1 MATATLETPYGLTR
15 EVTLVRD
22 PSIDASIDIEH
33 SETVAVLA
41 EYDTVDAVFYAA
53 DKVRKAGYSRWDVH
67 SPFPI
72 HGIDPIMGI
81 KPTILPWIVL
91 AGGTTGMIAG
101 LFLTLFT
108 MATSIPALGQFSGY
122 PYLIS
127 GKPLNSLPAY
137 IPPIFELTILFSA
150 FGAVFGMLLLN
161 NLPMLYNP
169 LFRSHRFKRATDDR
183 FFVVIET
190 ADVKYDEVE
199 TVKLLRSTRPL
210 ALERVED

>member
-1 MATATLETPYGLTR
+1 MSTATLET
-15 EVTLVRD
+15 EVRLVRD
-22 PSIDASIDIEH
+22 PSIDASIDIEQ

-41 EYDTVDAVFYAA
+41 EYDTVTAVMIAA

-72 HGIDPIMGI
+72 HGIDPIIGI

-91 AGGTTGMIAG
+91 AGGTFGLLAG
-101 LFLTLFT
+101 LFLTIYT
-108 MATSIPALGQFSGY
+108 MATEIESLGQFSGY

-127 GKPLNSLPAY
+127 GKPLMSLPAY

-169 LFRSHRFKRATDDR
+169 LFRNHRFKRATDDR

-190 ADVKYDEVE
+190 ADPKFDEYE
-199 TVKLLRSTRPL
+199 TVKLLRSTKPL
-210 ALERVED
+210 AIERVED

>member
-1 MATATLETPYGLTR
+1 MSTATLET
-15 EVTLVRD
+15 EVRLVRD
-22 PSIDASIDIEH
+22 PSIDASIDIEQ

-41 EYDTVDAVFYAA
+41 EYDTVTAVMIAA

-72 HGIDPIMGI
+72 HGIDPIIGI

-91 AGGTTGMIAG
+91 AGGTFGLLAG
-101 LFLTLFT
+101 LFLTIYT
-108 MATSIPALGQFSGY
+108 MATEIESLGQFSGY

-127 GKPLNSLPAY
+127 GKPLLSLPAY

-169 LFRSHRFKRATDDR
+169 LFRNHRFKRATDDR

-190 ADVKYDEVE
+190 ADPKFDEYE
-199 TVKLLRSTRPL
+199 TVKLLRSTKPL
-210 ALERVED
+210 AIERVED